1 MISGQVNI
9 FKIVNIWLA
18 ELAIRWPHFLIFSLK
33 LSIELKFLIFSI
45 TMSYTIKKR
54 PFEELKPY
62 WLVLAL
68 FLRTSVLA
76 LNLLLSDSV

>member
-1 MISGQVNI
+1 MYGWQNLQLQLIGPQ
-9 FKIVNIWLA
+9 
-18 ELAIRWPHFLIFSLK
+18 FLIFSLK

-68 FLRTSVLA
+68 FLRTSVLV

>member
-1 MISGQVNI
+1 
-9 FKIVNIWLA
+9 
-18 ELAIRWPHFLIFSLK
+18 
-33 LSIELKFLIFSI
+33 
-45 TMSYTIKKR
+45 MSYTIKKR

-68 FLRTSVLA
+68 FLRTSVLV